1 MRTVVQRLE
10 NGEKHQ
16 QSIFLKAS
24 DFEWFSLVL
33 DELAEVT
40 DTAQLLL
47 FIPETSA
54 DFVVTEEL
62 DLWIICMKQPQ
73 ARIFQRSWEITNSA
87 QP

>member
-10 NGEKHQ
+10 NIGRN
-16 QSIFLKAS
+16 INNFLKAS
-24 DFEWFSLVL
+24 DFEWLSLVI

-47 FIPETSA
+47 FIPEASA

-62 DLWIICMKQPQ
+62 DL
-73 ARIFQRSWEITNSA
+73 
-87 QP
+87 